1 MRNKDFFI
9 LLLMVFHLAGGTENQ
24 FKVSSFALFL
34 KISKKCKSVQKVYP
48 LQFYTMQKLKHNYNS

>member
-34 KISKKCKSVQKVYP
+34 KIPKKCKSVQKVYLP
-48 LQFYTMQKLKHNYNS
+48 NILHNAKIKT